1 MIPERKTSR
10 KVSCRVEPWQVLRRP
25 GHALDT
31 AGAGPGHPHHVRC
44 DPRCDVPRARRAM
57 GFISSPLQLR
67 RGPTGC
73 LAMPNMTLRS
83 IEAACLAIAA
93 AYFHDR
99 SGVFDDRS
107 GVFQFYTDAKL
118 PLLWLDL
125 KDIKKI
131 KVQNKHIYGCGNRLA
146 VQSTRFIESPANS
159 ARKLVCLKQRNLVL
173 FLLNGDIVT

>member
-1 MIPERKTSR
+1 
-10 KVSCRVEPWQVLRRP
+10 
-25 GHALDT
+25 
-31 AGAGPGHPHHVRC
+31 
-44 DPRCDVPRARRAM
+44 M

-83 IEAACLAIAA
+83 IEARLSGVFGDRSGV
-93 AYFHDR
+93 FHDR

-131 KVQNKHIYGCGNRLA
+131 KVQNKHIYGCGNRL
-146 VQSTRFIESPANS
+146 
-159 ARKLVCLKQRNLVL
+159 
-173 FLLNGDIVT
+173 